1 MPRLAPRPVDV
12 QMQFVLPDVKKGDY
26 YNVCNPITG
35 RQMYVYPFMMGPEP
49 GKRYYPSASGAF
61 PAVDRLGDNGDPE
74 VTAASLTSWL
84 ASRPQEWFA
93 SVQQTQQDVRE
104 AQQWMK
110 IALAASLVASGLVVW
125 MAFFKKD

>member
-1 MPRLAPRPVDV
+1 
-12 QMQFVLPDVKKGDY
+12 MQFVRPAVTQGDY
-26 YNVCNPITG
+26 YNVRNPITG

-61 PAVDRLGDNGDPE
+61 PAVDRLGDNGD
-74 VTAASLTSWL
+74 TGAAASLTQWL
-84 ASRPQEWFA
+84 TTRPQEWFA
-93 SVQQTQQDVRE
+93 SVEQTRHDVRE

-110 IALAASLVASGLVVW
+110 LALAASLFASGLVVW

>member
-1 MPRLAPRPVDV
+1 
-12 QMQFVLPDVKKGDY
+12 MQFVLPDVKKGDY
-26 YNVCNPITG
+26 YNVRNPVTG

-61 PAVDRLGDNGDPE
+61 PAVERLGDDADTS
-74 VTAASLTSWL
+74 TASFAERLL
-84 ASRPQEWFA
+84 ARPQEWFA

-110 IALAASLVASGLVVW
+110 LALAASLFASGLVVW